1 MYLLLIIL
9 IKEVVNGVVYT
20 QERFHDFIFRSTHSQ
35 ICKSYELNESNDLHV
50 IESCPSSLRPHGLY
64 SPWNS
69 PGQNTGVGSL
79 SFLQGIYPTQGLIRG
94 LSLAVRFF
102 TTKEAQ

>member
-79 SFLQGIYPTQGLIRG
+79 SFLQEIYPTQGLIRG